1 MMKLSVTIS
10 LLDRMYGV
18 LEASSSISVTE
29 DIRVCSNVVLIESYL
44 IYVHSESNVILIRSS
59 RLSKDRERLWL
70 QPATA
75 ADTGLYICMLR

>member
-1 MMKLSVTIS
+1 MMKISVTIS
-10 LLDRMYGV
+10 LPVRTYGV

-29 DIRVCSNVVLIESYL
+29 DIILCSDVAVIESYL
-44 IYVHSESNVILIRSS
+44 IYVRSGSNVILLCSS

-70 QPATA
+70 QPAAA